1 MRNTIICLFAMLF
14 VACSNN
20 ELKERMS
27 EIRTMGNSNPRLAL
41 QMLDSIET
49 DIRNSPE
56 YLQKEY
62 DLLSIRLHD
71 KAYIPATSDIKIRE
85 LIDYYGKRGTE
96 LEKQETYYYA
106 GSVYRDLQDMPRA
119 MKYYLQAIETALN
132 SKRCDSIILR
142 NTYSNLHCEYFY
154 VQDYRNALE
163 IAKKEAHIAKEL
175 NILDARTMMHA
186 GETYLR
192 LDSLSQAQKVY
203 NMALEHILKHPDE
216 QKETDLVYPLL
227 YHTSYLKDKKNADIA
242 YGFTKKLSSKPS
254 AENIMAIA
262 EYFRMKKE
270 IDSTIYYCCK
280 VLEDTSLEN
289 KYNAAKQLIRIYHKR
304 GDVEQTAKYA
314 VIFAD
319 ASSALDL
326 GKRQE
331 MAATVNNMYQYNRS
345 EREEQ
350 RMKEEK
356 KQARHLLVVISLLS
370 SIIIL
375 IIVSSYIYRRNK
387 RLQEMLALNN
397 ALTRLKEEKNELE
410 ESITQSNRE
419 LERQRESLREKDRE
433 LEQMNQEIERYDTEL
448 KEKEKQLEDRIEQ
461 NKTFVRLLHQSEL
474 ESSAEEVTRGIKE
487 SARGKRQMTN
497 RDWRQLYRAVN
508 ELYPTFHED
517 VLERL
522 GRISEQQMQVCYLM
536 RIGLTNS
543 EIQNLTDLSRV
554 TAWRWM
560 KRFGEMLNL

>member
-1 MRNTIICLFAMLF
+1 MRNIIICIITMLF
-14 VACSNN
+14 VACSSN
-20 ELKERMS
+20 ELKERMG
-27 EIRTMGNSNPRLAL
+27 EIRTMGNRDPKLAL

-49 DIRNSPE
+49 DIRKSPE

-71 KAYIPATSDIKIRE
+71 KAYIPATSDIKIKE
-85 LIDYYGKRGTE
+85 LIDYYGKKGTD
-96 LEKQETYYYA
+96 LEKQETFYYA

-132 SKRCDSIILR
+132 AKRCDSIILR
-142 NTYSNLHCEYFY
+142 NTYSNLHCVYY
-154 VQDYRNALE
+154 AVQDYKNALD
-163 IAKKEAHIAKEL
+163 IAKKEIQIAKEL

-203 NMALEHILKHPDE
+203 NMALEHILTHPDE
-216 QKETDLVYPLL
+216 QKETDLLYPLL
-227 YHTSYLKDKKNADIA
+227 YHTSYLREKKNADIA
-242 YGFTKKLSSKPS
+242 YGITKKLSSKPS

-262 EYFRMKKE
+262 EYFRMKNE

-289 KYNAAKQLIRIYHKR
+289 RYNAAKQLIRIYHER
-304 GDVEQTAKYA
+304 GDDKQTAKYA
-314 VIFAD
+314 VAFAD
-319 ASSALDL
+319 ASTALDL

-331 MAATVNNMYQYNRS
+331 MAATVNNMYQYNKN

-350 RMKEEK
+350 RMREEQE
-356 KQARHLLVVISLLS
+356 QARHLLVVISLLS
-370 SIIIL
+370 SIVIL
-375 IIVSSYIYRRNK
+375 AIVATSIYRRNK
-387 RLQEMLALNN
+387 RLHEMLSLTH

-410 ESITQSNRE
+410 ESIAQSNRE

-433 LEQMNQEIERYDTEL
+433 LEQMNQEIGRYDTEL
-448 KEKEKQLEDRIEQ
+448 KEKERQLEDRIEQ

-487 SARGKRQMTN
+487 SARGKRQMNN
-497 RDWRQLYRAVN
+497 RDWRQLYRAVD

-560 KRFGEMLNL
+560 KRFGEKLSL

>member
-1 MRNTIICLFAMLF
+1 MRNIIICIIIMLF
-14 VACSNN
+14 VACSSN
-20 ELKERMS
+20 ELKERMG
-27 EIRTMGNSNPRLAL
+27 EIRTMGNRDPKLAL

-49 DIRNSPE
+49 DIRKSPE

-71 KAYIPATSDIKIRE
+71 KAYISATSDIKIKE
-85 LIDYYGKRGTE
+85 LIDYYGKKGTD
-96 LEKQETYYYA
+96 LEKQETFYYA
-106 GSVYRDLQDMPRA
+106 GSVYRDLHDTPRA

-132 SKRCDSIILR
+132 AKRCDSIILR
-142 NTYSNLHCEYFY
+142 NTYSNLHCVYY
-154 VQDYRNALE
+154 AVQDYKNALD
-163 IAKKEAHIAKEL
+163 IAKKEIQIAKEL

-203 NMALEHILKHPDE
+203 NMALEHILTHPDE
-216 QKETDLVYPLL
+216 QKETDLLYPLL
-227 YHTSYLKDKKNADIA
+227 YHTSYLREKKNADIA
-242 YGFTKKLSSKPS
+242 YGITKKLSSKPS

-262 EYFRMKKE
+262 EYFRMKNE
-270 IDSTIYYCCK
+270 IDSSIYYCSK

-289 KYNAAKQLIRIYHKR
+289 RYNAAKQLIRIYHKR
-304 GDVEQTAKYA
+304 GDDKQTAKYA
-314 VIFAD
+314 VAFAD
-319 ASSALDL
+319 ASTALDL

-331 MAATVNNMYQYNRS
+331 MAATVNNMYQYNKN

-350 RMKEEK
+350 RMREEQE
-356 KQARHLLVVISLLS
+356 QARHLLVVISLLS
-370 SIIIL
+370 SIVIL
-375 IIVSSYIYRRNK
+375 AIVATSIYRRNK
-387 RLQEMLALNN
+387 RLHEMLSLTH
-397 ALTRLKEEKNELE
+397 ALTRLKEEKSELE
-410 ESITQSNRE
+410 ESIAQRNRE

-433 LEQMNQEIERYDTEL
+433 LEQMNQEIGRYDTEL

-487 SARGKRQMTN
+487 SARGKRQMNN
-497 RDWRQLYRAVN
+497 RDWRQLYRAVD

-560 KRFGEMLNL
+560 KRFGEKLSL